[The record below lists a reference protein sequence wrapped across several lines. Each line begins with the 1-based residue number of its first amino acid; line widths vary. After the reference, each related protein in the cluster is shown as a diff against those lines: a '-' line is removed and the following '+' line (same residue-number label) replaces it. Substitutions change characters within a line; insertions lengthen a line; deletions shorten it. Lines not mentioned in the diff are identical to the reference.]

1 MADSVT
7 PSQRDELLLICLF
20 RFFSVASNIKQVI
33 RLLAPDALITRSLL
47 DWFVTNYTK
56 DNDVEYNFKGRVVN
70 VNSEY
75 KAQLHHYKKR
85 RCDPF
90 CRGRDKF
97 LLKTGVDECPEIET
111 SMRQLC
117 FFRWAIQ
124 CNILEYVE
132 EHYEELRSCYE
143 ARDRRKNLRKRNTS
157 IQTKADSVKRR
168 RRGDV
173 SQIEEQESVEPSK
186 LQTITV
192 TYYKEPIRVRF

>member
-1 MADSVT
+1 
-7 PSQRDELLLICLF
+7 
-20 RFFSVASNIKQVI
+20 
-33 RLLAPDALITRSLL
+33 
-47 DWFVTNYTK
+47 
-56 DNDVEYNFKGRVVN
+56 
-70 VNSEY
+70 
-75 KAQLHHYKKR
+75 
-85 RCDPF
+85 
-90 CRGRDKF
+90 
-97 LLKTGVDECPEIET
+97 
-111 SMRQLC
+111 LC